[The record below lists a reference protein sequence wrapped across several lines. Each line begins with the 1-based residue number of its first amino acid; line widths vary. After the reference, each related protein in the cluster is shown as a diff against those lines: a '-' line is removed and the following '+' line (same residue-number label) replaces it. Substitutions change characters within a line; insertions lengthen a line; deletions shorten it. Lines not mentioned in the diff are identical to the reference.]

1 LLIAG
6 KKERR
11 EEIMTAKCKGMVV
24 GLSLLALLAA
34 GFVSGAF
41 AQGYPNKPIRVLV
54 GWPAGGVADIL
65 PRIIA
70 PKLTESLGQPIIIEN
85 KPGASSNIAAE
96 LAVKAAP
103 DGYTLFLY
111 STPNSVNMT
120 LYTKLS
126 YDSLKD
132 FIPVTNLASM
142 ANILVVHP
150 SVPAHNVKELIAL
163 AKSKPGQLSF
173 GSSGTGSTQHLSSQ
187 LLKTMAGVDIVHV
200 PYKGSVPLMTA
211 LVSGEVP
218 MAFNV
223 ISTVL
228 PQIKA
233 GKVRA
238 LAVSSA
244 KRSPLAPDL
253 PTVAEAALPGFEYVS
268 YWGVTVPAGT
278 PKEIVTK
285 LNSEIVKVLRM
296 PEMRE
301 KFASNG
307 AEPIGDTPEHYG
319 EFLRQEVVK
328 TGKIVKESGAKA
340 E

>member
-1 LLIAG
+1 MKKNWKKIVSFAALLG
-6 KKERR
+6 LL
-11 EEIMTAKCKGMVV
+11 GG
-24 GLSLLALLAA
+24 GLST
-34 GFVSGAF
+34 GVF
-41 AQGYPNKPIRVLV
+41 AQGFPNKPIRILV

-70 PKLTESLGQPIIIEN
+70 PKLSESLGQPVVIEN

-96 LAVKAAP
+96 IAVKSPA
-103 DGYTLFLY
+103 DGYVLFLY
-111 STPNSVNMT
+111 STPNSVNVT
-120 LYTKLS
+120 LYRKLS
-126 YDSLKD
+126 YDPIKD
-132 FIPVTNLASM
+132 FVPVANLATM

-150 SVPAHNVKELIAL
+150 SVPVQNVKELIAL

-173 GSSGTGSTQHLSSQ
+173 GTSGTGTTQHLSGQ
-187 LLKTMAGVDIVHV
+187 LFKTMAGIDIVEI

-223 ISTVL
+223 VSTVL

-244 KRSPLAPDL
+244 KRSPLVPDL
-253 PTVAEAALPGFEYVS
+253 PTVAEAGLPGFEYVS
-268 YWGVTVPAGT
+268 YWGVTAPART
-278 PKEIVTK
+278 PQEIVNR
-285 LNSEIVKVLRM
+285 LNAEIVKILKM

-301 KFASNG
+301 KFESNG
-307 AEPIGDTPEHYG
+307 AEPIISTPEQYA
-319 EFLRQEVVK
+319 EFIRQEVVMK
-328 TGKIVKESGAKA
+328 GKIVKESGARA